1 MESTQLEEQV
11 TNPEEGDHLKTLE
24 GYREFLKRGERS
36 RLESESRK
44 PIQLNYVEDL
54 DKKIQAFKDAFDK
67 AQNAILG

>member
-24 GYREFLKRGERS
+24 GYREFLKRRERS

-44 PIQLNYVEDL
+44 PI
-54 DKKIQAFKDAFDK
+54 
-67 AQNAILG
+67 